1 MTSEGGVVSQEA
13 AEPRA
18 TLPPCHKPSGSRT
31 PETPGGLTQT
41 PSDPHLYATGSAD
54 GSGREKREERQL

>member
-18 TLPPCHKPSGSRT
+18 TLPPA
-31 PETPGGLTQT
+31 TPGQ
-41 PSDPHLYATGSAD
+41 AI
-54 GSGREKREERQL
+54 RQ